1 MANDSHKTGAH
12 VLESTKLDEPHIPK
26 GRGINM
32 AEKITKT
39 DAEWQESL
47 TPEQFH
53 VTREKGTER
62 AFTGAYHDE
71 KRPGTYH
78 CVACGQPLFDAAHK
92 FDSGTGW
99 PSYYQP
105 IAPENVET
113 EDDTKFGMS
122 RTEVHCSRCDSHLG
136 HVFPDG
142 PAPTG
147 QRYCIN
153 SASLKLEA
161 RNE

>member
-1 MANDSHKTGAH
+1 MS
-12 VLESTKLDEPHIPK
+12 
-26 GRGINM
+26 
-32 AEKITKT
+32 EKITKT

-47 TPEQFH
+47 TPEQYR
-53 VTREKGTER
+53 VARLKGTER

-71 KRPGTYH
+71 KQSGTYY
-78 CVACGQPLFDAAHK
+78 CVACGQALFDSDHK

-99 PSYYQP
+99 PSYFQP
-105 IAPENVET
+105 VATENVET
-113 EDDTKFGMS
+113 EDDTSFGMA

-153 SASLKLEA
+153 SASLRLEP
-161 RNE
+161 RDS